1 MGIPSYFVHIVKNY
15 PNIIKQFYK
24 DCISI
29 HNLYIDS
36 NSIIYDAIKNTPFS
50 KNDTAY
56 ENKIYKW
63 VAERLIYYID
73 IIEPSNRVI
82 IAFDGV
88 APVAKLEQQRNRRY
102 KTWYVND
109 YLQMKK
115 KKCGIQLQLL
125 PAVNL

>member
-1 MGIPSYFVHIVKNY
+1 MGIPSYFVHIVKKY

-24 DCISI
+24 DCINI

-36 NSIIYDAIKNTPFS
+36 NSVIYDAIKNTPFK
-50 KNDTAY
+50 KNDENY

-63 VAERLIYYID
+63 ICERLIYYID
-73 IIEPSNRVI
+73 TIEPSNRVI

-109 YLQMKK
+109 
-115 KKCGIQLQLL
+115 
-125 PAVNL
+125 